1 MTYLSSS
8 WAWGTACCGALFS
21 LASDALAQDL
31 RFSPE
36 IAIELTGFPDDPTFD
51 EQFQG
56 FTGAIIATGE
66 VAWRN
71 DARTLQMVVEPYLRY
86 DSRDDERTYTDLR
99 RGFLRYLGDGWDI
112 TVGADRVFWGVVE
125 SVNVVDV
132 INQRDALEDAD
143 LDEKLGQPM
152 LRFSSQTGIGTF
164 DVFYLPY
171 FRERAFPGLE
181 SRGRLP
187 FPVDEDAATFER
199 SGEETAGDVALRYA
213 NRFGGVDL
221 GLSYF
226 YGTARQPRLDFNP
239 ARGVYE
245 PVYQRQRQLG
255 LDIQYTSDAWLLKLE
270 AARVEI
276 GDDQFIAA
284 VGGFEYTFFDVAASG
299 RDVGVIAEYLYD
311 GRNQDQSPVTPFDD
325 DLFFGTR
332 ITWNDVEDTE
342 LLAGAIID
350 VNGGCTPISAQA
362 NPRVGEKKL
371 VVVQMGGGG
380 ANGGPLFAKFE
391 GGTPLVVPLSGAF
404 LKRRGRFP
412 LPFCVSTAP
421 P

>member
-1 MTYLSSS
+1 MTYLASS

-56 FTGAIIATGE
+56 FAGAIIATGE
-66 VAWRN
+66 IAWRN

-132 INQRDALEDAD
+132 INQRDALENAD

-164 DVFYLPY
+164 DVFSLPY
-171 FRERAFPGLE
+171 FRERAFPGPE

-213 NRFGGVDL
+213 SRFGGVDL

-239 ARGVYE
+239 AHGVYE

-284 VGGFEYTFFDVAASG
+284 VGGFEYTFFDVAGSG
-299 RDVGVIAEYLYD
+299 REVGVIAEYLYD

-325 DLFFGTR
+325 DLFLGTR

-350 VNGGCTPISAQA
+350 VNGGGTQFSAEFQRRIGDKNLLEVELRA
-362 NPRVGEKKL
+362 VDASGDPLLETLKADTSLL
-371 VVVQMGGGG
+371 VRW
-380 ANGGPLFAKFE
+380 
-391 GGTPLVVPLSGAF
+391 S
-404 LKRRGRFP
+404 RF
-412 LPFCVSTAP
+412 F
-421 P
+421 